1 MSLKHDK
8 WLDIST
14 VNGRTHS
21 TVQSQRLMWSE
32 LLKRLATPSRSP
44 ETLEAYLKMPKAK
57 QDDLKDVGGYI
68 AGQFRGNRRKAK
80 YLISR
85 SVVTLDLDNISEQG
99 TDTILKRLSGLGC
112 AYAVY
117 STRKHDVMH
126 PRLRVLF
133 PLARPVSADEYEPLA
148 RKLAQY
154 VDAEMRICDPTT
166 FEASRL
172 MYWPSCCSDSD
183 YVFTYSDSAFVDPDG
198 LLKLYKNWRD
208 VTEWP
213 EVPGAPEA
221 RTKLAAKQGDPT
233 TKPGVVGAF
242 CRIYDVHQAITE
254 FLADIYSQ
262 CEDDPSR
269 YTYSKGSTT
278 GGAVVYD
285 DGAFL
290 YSHHATDPAG
300 GKLCNAFDLVRIH
313 KFGAE
318 DDDAKPGTPVN
329 KLPSYIAMCNF
340 AVADQQVT
348 LVLNQD
354 RYEQAASD
362 FADIIADEDDDWL
375 SKLTL
380 GPNGTPEKTIRN
392 ILVVLENDSELKG
405 KIAFDEF
412 SNRGLVLGPLPWDAR
427 SERRDWCDND
437 DRGLRNYIESTQG
450 ITSRDKVDDAIGLCA
465 FSHKINEVQDYLK
478 SLRWDGV
485 DRLDTLLID
494 YLGAA
499 NDAYVTAVT
508 RKTFTAAV
516 ARAMT
521 PGVKFDYA
529 PILVGPQGIGK
540 STLLKMMAKSW
551 FSDSLVSFEGKDA
564 MELLQGV
571 WINELGELSGFKK
584 SEMTLIKNFI
594 SRTEDIFRV
603 PFGRRTGRYPRRCI
617 FIGTS
622 NEDEF
627 LRDPTGNRRFWPVT
641 LMEIKP
647 TKSVFNDLEAEV
659 DQMWAEAV
667 VRWQAGEP
675 LHLTPELEE
684 RARAQQE
691 AYRETSPLE
700 GIVREFV
707 GREIPLD
714 WAKRDIR
721 ARQVYWATEF
731 DKTDE
736 PTTPRER
743 VCAAEIWCEAL
754 KRDLGLMRRADAKEI
769 NGMLARLSGWARTSV
784 PYKQGPY
791 GSQRVFVQ
799 KTTLSKKVVSL
810 EDYL

>member
-21 TVQSQRLMWSE
+21 TVQPQRLMWSE

-57 QDDLKDVGGYI
+57 QDDLKDVGGYV
-68 AGQFRGNRRKAK
+68 AGQFKGNRRKAK

-85 SVVTLDLDNISEQG
+85 SIVALDLDNIQENG

-117 STRKHDVMH
+117 STRKHDVLH

-154 VDAEMRICDPTT
+154 IDAEMRICDPTT

-221 RTKLAAKQGDPT
+221 RVKLAAKQGDPT

-242 CRIYDVHQAITE
+242 CRVYDVHQAIME
-254 FLADIYSQ
+254 FLPEIYSQ

-269 YTYSKGSTT
+269 YTYSKGSTV

-362 FADIIADEDDDWL
+362 FADIIADNENDWL

-380 GPNGTPEKTIRN
+380 GPNGAPEKTIRN
-392 ILVVLENDSELKG
+392 ILVVLENDQEIKG

-412 SNRGLVLGPLPWDAR
+412 SNRGLVLGPLPWDSR
-427 SERRDWCDND
+427 NERRDWCDND
-437 DRGLRNYIESTQG
+437 DRGLRHYIESTQG

-465 FSHKINEVQDYLK
+465 FSHKINEVQDYLR
-478 SLRWDGV
+478 SLHWDGV
-485 DRLDTLLID
+485 DRLDTLLVD

-529 PILVGPQGIGK
+529 LILVGPQGIGK
-540 STLLKMMAKSW
+540 STLLRMMGRRW
-551 FSDSLVSFEGKDA
+551 FSDSLISFDGKEA
-564 MELLQGV
+564 AVQIQGT
-571 WINELGELSGFKK
+571 WINELGELSSFKK
-584 SEMTLIKNFI
+584 SETAIIKNFI
-594 SRTEDIFRV
+594 SRTEDIYRE

-617 FIGTS
+617 FVGTS
-622 NEDEF
+622 NENEF
-627 LRDPTGNRRFWPVT
+627 LRDPTGDRRFWPIT
-641 LMEIKP
+641 LAECKP
-647 TKSVFNDLEAEV
+647 TKSVFEDLEAEV
-659 DQMWAEAV
+659 DQLWAEAV

-691 AYRETSPLE
+691 AYRESNPKEGLIKDFLE
-700 GIVREFV
+700 QEVPV
-707 GREIPLD
+707 D
-714 WAKRDIR
+714 WDRYDVSTRR
-721 ARQVYWATEF
+721 AYWAVESNRSEGQTI
-731 DKTDE
+731 
-736 PTTPRER
+736 PRDR
-743 VCAAEIWCEAL
+743 VCAAEVWCEAL
-754 KRDLGLMRRADAKEI
+754 NCELKYAKRTDIKEI
-769 NGMLARLSGWARTSV
+769 NDILARLQGWRKSNSSCRF
-784 PYKQGPY
+784 GPY
-791 GSQRVFVQ
+791 GTQRGFIKTQ
-799 KTTLSKKVVSL
+799 KNPVNIVNI
-810 EDYL
+810 ENYL